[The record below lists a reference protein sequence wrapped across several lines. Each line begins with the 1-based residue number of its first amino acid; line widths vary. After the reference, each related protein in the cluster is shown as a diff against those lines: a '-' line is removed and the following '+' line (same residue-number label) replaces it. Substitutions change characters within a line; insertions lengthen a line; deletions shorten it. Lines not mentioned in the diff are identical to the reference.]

1 MKIRIQVEHPL
12 HWEVLSP
19 SSPQRQISASRFW
32 KLPVIL
38 IVGCMLSGCGG
49 GGGTAGGPAPIID
62 FSKKRD
68 VVNPGIVVPLFQDR
82 KTEGSGTPA
91 DFDYLEV
98 DSPSFVDDAGRTND
112 RGMLFYEATD
122 ENGTNSIGLVTSADY
137 DDFGV
142 PVINRAQVLVAGD
155 LPQVEF
161 TQTGLFEDAIAV
173 SDPSV
178 IVDKGIPL
186 SPPTVGRYRMWVEG
200 VYSSAGTLSA
210 ILTTSSADGQNWEP
224 PQLCVGLELGPLFG
238 DVIRIVD
245 ADVVKVDEPGE
256 AYRMI
261 FEVIRSDLS
270 SVFGMATTS
279 DINGVNWTVTDGV
292 YTGTE
297 AGPVFSGG
305 PGDFDDGSVQSPG
318 LGIERN
324 DTGDIVEWHLFYEA
338 KPSDFLANNDS
349 LIGYSNSVDGFSWS
363 GYAVPVITATS
374 DLIQPTA
381 FDSDDVKH
389 PDVLIRIPD
398 PPSTDPLISSD
409 LNRFILFYSGDS
421 VSEDPN
427 EVNRI
432 GLGTAE

>member
-1 MKIRIQVEHPL
+1 MIFEEQVERQFHCETWTPFK
-12 HWEVLSP
+12 
-19 SSPQRQISASRFW
+19 SSRLFAASRIG
-32 KLPVIL
+32 LLSVL
-38 IVGCMLSGCGG
+38 LAVGSLLSGCGG

-82 KTEGSGTPA
+82 NTAAGSTNLA

-98 DSPSFVDDAGRTND
+98 DSPSFVYDSARAD
-112 RGMLFYEATD
+112 RGLLFYEATD
-122 ENGTNSIGLVTSADY
+122 GNGTNSIGLVTSVDY
-137 DDFGV
+137 DDFSF
-142 PVINRAQVLVAGD
+142 PVINRAQVLVASD
-155 LPQVEF
+155 LPQVDF

-186 SPPTVGRYRMWVEG
+186 GAAGRYRMWIEG
-200 VYSSAGTLSA
+200 VYSSVGTLSA

-224 PQLCVGLELGPLFG
+224 PQLCVGLELGPQFG

-324 DTGDIVEWHLFYEA
+324 NNDEIVEWHLFYEG

-389 PDVLIRIPD
+389 PDVFIRIPD
-398 PPSTDPLISSD
+398 PPSTDPLNPAD
-409 LNRFILFYSGDS
+409 LHRFILYYSGDS

>member
-1 MKIRIQVEHPL
+1 MKIRTQVEYPF
-12 HWEVLSP
+12 HWEALSP
-19 SSPQRQISASRFW
+19 SIPQRQVPASSFWLLSALF
-32 KLPVIL
+32 
-38 IVGCMLSGCGG
+38 IVGTMLSGCGG

-68 VVNPGIVVPLFQDR
+68 ALNPGIVVPLFQDR
-82 KTEGSGTPA
+82 ATEGSPDPT
-91 DFDYLEV
+91 DFDFLEV
-98 DSPSFVDDAGRTND
+98 DSPSFVDDSGRVD

-122 ENGTNSIGLVTSADY
+122 GSATNSIGLSTSTEY
-137 DDFGV
+137 DDFST

-186 SPPTVGRYRMWVEG
+186 GAAGRYRMWVEG

-224 PQLCVGLELGPLFG
+224 PQLCVGLELGPEFG

-261 FEVIRSDLS
+261 FEVIRSDSS

-292 YTGTE
+292 FTGTA

-305 PGDFDDGSVQSPG
+305 PGDF
-318 LGIERN
+318 
-324 DTGDIVEWHLFYEA
+324 
-338 KPSDFLANNDS
+338 
-349 LIGYSNSVDGFSWS
+349 
-363 GYAVPVITATS
+363 
-374 DLIQPTA
+374 
-381 FDSDDVKH
+381 
-389 PDVLIRIPD
+389 
-398 PPSTDPLISSD
+398 
-409 LNRFILFYSGDS
+409 
-421 VSEDPN
+421 
-427 EVNRI
+427 
-432 GLGTAE
+432 

>member
-1 MKIRIQVEHPL
+1 MIFEEQVERQFHCETWTPFK
-12 HWEVLSP
+12 
-19 SSPQRQISASRFW
+19 SSRLVAASR
-32 KLPVIL
+32 VGIL
-38 IVGCMLSGCGG
+38 SVLLAVGSLLSGCGG

-68 VVNPGIVVPLFQDR
+68 VLNPAIVVPLFQDR
-82 KTEGSGTPA
+82 NTAGSTNPV

-98 DSPSFVDDAGRTND
+98 DSPSFVDDAGRPSD

-122 ENGTNSIGLVTSADY
+122 GNGTNSIGLVTSADY
-137 DDFGV
+137 DDFSV

-178 IVDKGIPL
+178 IVDKGVPL
-186 SPPTVGRYRMWVEG
+186 GAAGRYRMWIEG
-200 VYSSAGTLSA
+200 VYSSAGNLSA

-224 PQLCVGLELGPLFG
+224 PQLCVGLELGPEFG

-245 ADVVKVDEPGE
+245 ADVVKVDELGE

-292 YTGTE
+292 LTGTS

-305 PGDFDDGSVQSPG
+305 PGGFDDGSVQSPG

-324 DTGDIVEWHLFYEA
+324 DNGDIVEWHLFYEG

-389 PDVLIRIPD
+389 PDVFIRIPD
-398 PPSTDPLISSD
+398 PPSTDPLNPAD
-409 LNRFILFYSGDS
+409 LHRFILYYSGDS
-421 VSEDPN
+421 VFEDPN

>member
-1 MKIRIQVEHPL
+1 MKIRTQVENPF

-19 SSPQRQISASRFW
+19 STPQRQISASSFW
-32 KLPVIL
+32 MLSAL
-38 IVGCMLSGCGG
+38 FIVGSMLSGCGG

-68 VVNPGIVVPLFQDR
+68 FVNPGIVVPLFQDR
-82 KTEGSGTPA
+82 KTEGSVNPA

-98 DSPSFVDDAGRTND
+98 DSPSFVDDSGRVD
-112 RGMLFYEATD
+112 RSMLFYEATD
-122 ENGTNSIGLVTSADY
+122 DNPTNSIGLVTSTEY
-137 DDFGV
+137 DDFGT
-142 PVINRAQVLVAGD
+142 PVINRDQVLVAGD

-200 VYSSAGTLSA
+200 VYSSAGNLSA

-224 PQLCVGLELGPLFG
+224 PQLCVGLELGPEFG

-292 YTGTE
+292 FTGTA

-324 DTGDIVEWHLFYEA
+324 DTGDIVEWHLFYEG

-349 LIGYSNSVDGFSWS
+349 LIGYSNSVDGYSWS

-389 PDVLIRIPD
+389 PDILIRIPD
-398 PPSTDPLISSD
+398 PPSTDPLISAD

>member
-1 MKIRIQVEHPL
+1 MKIRIQVEHPF

-19 SSPQRQISASRFW
+19 STPQRQISASRFW
-32 KLPVIL
+32 MLPLLL
-38 IVGCMLSGCGG
+38 IVGCMLSGCGS

-82 KTEGSGTPA
+82 KTEGSVNPA

-98 DSPSFVDDAGRTND
+98 DSPSFVDDSGRVD

-122 ENGTNSIGLVTSADY
+122 DSATNSIGLVTSTEY
-137 DDFGV
+137 DDFST
-142 PVINRAQVLVAGD
+142 PVINRDQVLVAGD

-200 VYSSAGTLSA
+200 VYSSAGNLSA

-224 PQLCVGLELGPLFG
+224 PQLCVGLELGPEFG
-238 DVIRIVD
+238 NVIRIVD

-279 DINGVNWTVTDGV
+279 DINGVSWTVTDGV
-292 YTGTE
+292 FTGTA

-305 PGDFDDGSVQSPG
+305 PGEFDDGSVQSPG

-324 DTGDIVEWHLFYEA
+324 DTGDIVQWHLFYEG
-338 KPSDFLANNDS
+338 KPGDFLANNDS

-398 PPSTDPLISSD
+398 LPSTDPLISSD

>member
-279 DINGVNWTVTDGV
+279 DINGVNWTVTDGF

>member
-1 MKIRIQVEHPL
+1 MKIRIQVEHPFY
-12 HWEVLSP
+12 WEVLSP

-32 KLPVIL
+32 MLPVIL

>member
-1 MKIRIQVEHPL
+1 MKIRIQVEHPF

-19 SSPQRQISASRFW
+19 STPQRQISASRFW
-32 KLPVIL
+32 MLPVLL
-38 IVGCMLSGCGG
+38 IAGCMLSGCGG

-82 KTEGSGTPA
+82 KTEGSVDLD

-98 DSPSFVDDAGRTND
+98 DSPSFVDDAGRPND

-122 ENGTNSIGLVTSADY
+122 LNGTNSIGLVTSTDY
-137 DDFGV
+137 DDFSV

-186 SPPTVGRYRMWVEG
+186 GAAGRYRMWVEG
-200 VYSSAGTLSA
+200 VYSSAGNLSA

-224 PQLCVGLELGPLFG
+224 PQLCVGLELGPQFG

-270 SVFGMATTS
+270 SAFGMATTS

-292 YTGTE
+292 FTGTE

-305 PGDFDDGSVQSPG
+305 PGEFDDGSVQSPG

-324 DTGDIVEWHLFYEA
+324 DTGDIVQWHLFYEG

-398 PPSTDPLISSD
+398 PPSTDPLVSSD

>member
-1 MKIRIQVEHPL
+1 M
-12 HWEVLSP
+12 
-19 SSPQRQISASRFW
+19 
-32 KLPVIL
+32 
-38 IVGCMLSGCGG
+38 
-49 GGGTAGGPAPIID
+49 
-62 FSKKRD
+62 
-68 VVNPGIVVPLFQDR
+68 
-82 KTEGSGTPA
+82 
-91 DFDYLEV
+91 
-98 DSPSFVDDAGRTND
+98 
-112 RGMLFYEATD
+112 
-122 ENGTNSIGLVTSADY
+122 
-137 DDFGV
+137 
-142 PVINRAQVLVAGD
+142 AGD

-186 SPPTVGRYRMWVEG
+186 GAAGRYRMWVEG
-200 VYSSAGTLSA
+200 VYSSAGNLSA

-224 PQLCVGLELGPLFG
+224 PQLCVGLELGPQFG

-270 SVFGMATTS
+270 SAFGMATTS

-292 YTGTE
+292 FTGTE

-305 PGDFDDGSVQSPG
+305 PGEFDDGSVQSPG

-324 DTGDIVEWHLFYEA
+324 DTGDIVEWHLFYEG

-398 PPSTDPLISSD
+398 PPSTDPLVSSD